1 MNVLSTEFQKPARK
15 ANRASRAAARTAEAT
30 ARAVAAEARV
40 FGKKSAK
47 HLKTGAAKGA
57 KHVRAVRG
65 AGDDAVDIARA
76 RLGDAL
82 EALQQS
88 SAEMSRWAGARA
100 NAARDQAQVMVRE
113 RPLGSLGSV
122 LAIGALAGLLMSLM
136 FRRD

>member
-1 MNVLSTEFQKPARK
+1 MNLLSSEFDKPARK
-15 ANRASRAAARTAEAT
+15 ASRASRAAARTADAT
-30 ARAVAAEARV
+30 AKALAAEARV

-47 HLKTGAAKGA
+47 HLAKGAAKGA
-57 KHVRAVRG
+57 KHAQAARS
-65 AGDDAVDIARA
+65 AGDDAVEIARA

-100 NAARDQAQVMVRE
+100 NAARDQASVMVRE

-122 LAIGALAGLLMSLM
+122 LAIGTLLGLLMSLTL
-136 FRRD
+136 RRD

>member
-1 MNVLSTEFQKPARK
+1 MNVLSTEFEKPARK
-15 ANRASRAAARTAEAT
+15 ASRASRAAARTAEAT
-30 ARAVAAEARV
+30 ARAVAAEARA

-47 HLKTGAAKGA
+47 HLKTGAAKGSRHA
-57 KHVRAVRG
+57 RAVRS
-65 AGDDAVDIARA
+65 AGDEAVDIARA

-100 NAARDQAQVMVRE
+100 NAARDQASVMVQE

-122 LAIGALAGLLMSLM
+122 LAIGALLGLLVSLTL
-136 FRRD
+136 RRD